1 VHPDVIPYPGAQ
13 PTRPYDNAGWTMSYQ
28 TGIEFDR
35 ILDGFTGP
43 FVKVGPWDIDPPP
56 GKINTAVAGTA
67 GFVTSN
73 RVNNSF
79 IALNRLLKANED
91 VVRLASPITVNGKSY
106 PAGALYVKSR
116 ASTTAALARTTK
128 LGVDY
133 EGTTAAPPANAVPLR
148 APRLGMWDVYGG
160 NQEAGWMRWI
170 LDQYEF
176 TFDRVYA
183 PTFDAG
189 NLEQKYD
196 VLIFP
201 QGAIPGAGGGGG
213 RGGAGA
219 GGADAIPNLP
229 AEYQGQVGRV
239 TIDRTLPRIREFI
252 EKGGTVIAIGS
263 SASNLAEFLRLPIEN
278 HLTENGAPL
287 PSTKLFIPGSVL
299 SARVDNTSPFA
310 NGVNDR
316 VDVFFDNSPVFRL
329 APDAAAKGVK
339 QVAWF
344 DSAKPLRS
352 GWAWGQNYLENGV
365 VAAEARVGKGKVLLF
380 GPKIVERGQ
389 PHGTFKFLFNGIYYG
404 VMP

>member
-1 VHPDVIPYPGAQ
+1 
-13 PTRPYDNAGWTMSYQ
+13 
-28 TGIEFDR
+28 
-35 ILDGFTGP
+35 
-43 FVKVGPWDIDPPP
+43 
-56 GKINTAVAGTA
+56 
-67 GFVTSN
+67 
-73 RVNNSF
+73 
-79 IALNRLLKANED
+79 
-91 VVRLASPITVNGKSY
+91 
-106 PAGALYVKSR
+106 
-116 ASTTAALARTTK
+116 
-128 LGVDY
+128 
-133 EGTTAAPPANAVPLR
+133 
-148 APRLGMWDVYGG
+148 
-160 NQEAGWMRWI
+160 MRWI